1 MVCTANMCLLHAFRP
16 QVLPCLYYSL
26 EHHSLYPIPLSS
38 SPLPFSCDKG
48 IVALGFPRVSKQTQR
63 IIRLK
68 SALPKKSAPEALN
81 PTLSQQTNTILVP
94 TRYYLEDDDAHA
106 KLSSSPVADDN
117 KRGRA

>member
-1 MVCTANMCLLHAFRP
+1 MHSKHVFAARIQATSSAVLILLLGTPFP
-16 QVLPCLYYSL
+16 VS
-26 EHHSLYPIPLSS
+26 HSIIIIP
-38 SPLPFSCDKG
+38 PLPFSCDKG
-48 IVALGFPRVSKQTQR
+48 IVALGFPRVSKQTRR

>member
-1 MVCTANMCLLHAFRP
+1 MHSKHVFAARIQATSSAVLILLLGTPFP
-16 QVLPCLYYSL
+16 VF
-26 EHHSLYPIPLSS
+26 HSIIIP
-38 SPLPFSCDKG
+38 PPFSCDKG

>member
-1 MVCTANMCLLHAFRP
+1 MHSKHVFAARIQATSSAVLILLLGNTIPCTPFH
-16 QVLPCLYYSL
+16 Y
-26 EHHSLYPIPLSS
+26 HHPP
-38 SPLPFSCDKG
+38 SCDKG
-48 IVALGFPRVSKQTQR
+48 IVALGFPRVSKETQR

-81 PTLSQQTNTILVP
+81 PTLSQQTNTILVS